1 MILLLSGLVLFLGA
15 HSARFLFDGV
25 RSRVIAARGENAWK
39 GIVGGTVIRAVF
51 VFRAH
56 RALIGVSPLGI

>member
-1 MILLLSGLVLFLGA
+1 LCC
-15 HSARFLFDGV
+15 SAGSTPPGSCSTARA
-25 RSRVIAARGENAWK
+25 RAIAERGENAWK